1 MTPEEILSYP
11 ARVLSQAQ
19 REKYF
24 NDGFVGVEEI
34 IPAETL
40 SQLQDVT
47 ADFVE
52 QSKAVNESGSVFDI
66 GPGHSADNPVLRRL
80 KGPDVQHPDYWNYA
94 NGMLADIAAD
104 LVGPNVVFHHSKLN
118 FK

>member
-40 SQLQDVT
+40 NQLQDGT

-52 QSKAVNESGSVFDI
+52 
-66 GPGHSADNPVLRRL
+66 HS
-80 KGPDVQHPDYWNYA
+80 
-94 NGMLADIAAD
+94 
-104 LVGPNVVFHHSKLN
+104 
-118 FK
+118 